1 VTNVVLDYGG
11 LIASATWQIDPSRFG
26 NWVAVTGSEG
36 LTAVTA
42 ASGTLGTDPRGRWEV
57 VESFPSV
64 IEQATLTARGPALL
78 AQTEVLDV
86 DWSVT
91 LTQGTWQGPDHIWI
105 GDTITL
111 AVNDGMWNFADPYRV
126 VEMQIDIGESGE
138 ETVTL
143 ALVAAP

>member
-11 LIASATWQIDPSRFG
+11 LISSATWQVDPSRFG
-26 NWVAVTGSEG
+26 NWVGVTGSEG

-42 ASGTLGTDPRGRWEV
+42 SSGTLGTDPRGRWEV
-57 VESFPSV
+57 VESFPT
-64 IEQATLTARGPALL
+64 IINQAVLTARGPALL

-91 LTQGTWQGPDHIWI
+91 LTQGVWQGPSHFWI

-111 AVNDGMWNFADPYRV
+111 AVNDGMWNFADPYRI
-126 VEMQIDIGESGE
+126 VEMQIDIGDSGE
-138 ETVTL
+138 EAVTL
-143 ALVAAP
+143 SLVAA